1 MILQTLLL
9 NLLMVAVTPVNVLV
23 VHFPAKGKVST
34 PLGPNG
40 KADVERLGTV
50 TRTEIQLDGIQPSH
64 SALPGMNAY
73 VAWAI
78 SPEGSFENL
87 GELNIS
93 GSKGTL
99 EATTRFDRFGILITA
114 EPHYM
119 VDRPSFAIIYKN
131 EAPRGVR
138 SVPLTVQIGE
148 YEYRGLPQAPQGVLN
163 IPSLVMEAR
172 AAVAI
177 AASAQADRLAESE
190 YRQAKV
196 SLDTMEELVRRASP
210 LDVIAPS
217 AHEAIRRAHRAFT
230 ISRQSAR

>member
-1 MILQTLLL
+1 MIWQTLLL
-9 NLLMVAVTPVNVLV
+9 NLLMVAVTPVEVLV
-23 VHFPAKGKVST
+23 VHFPAKGKVSV
-34 PLGPNG
+34 PLGPNQ
-40 KADVERLGTV
+40 KADVERLSTV
-50 TRTEIQLDGIQPSH
+50 SRTEIQLDGMQPPH
-64 SALPGMNAY
+64 SAVPGMNAY

-87 GELNIS
+87 GELSIS
-93 GSKGTL
+93 GSKGML

-119 VDRPSFAIIYKN
+119 VDRPSLAIMYKN

-138 SVPLTVQIGE
+138 SVPLTIQIGE
-148 YEYRGLPQAPQGVLN
+148 YEYRGLPQAVLN
-163 IPSLVMEAR
+163 MPSLVMEAR

-190 YRQAKV
+190 FRQAKV
-196 SLDTMEELVRRASP
+196 ALDTLEELVRRASP

-217 AHEAIRRAHRAFT
+217 AHEAIRRAQRAFT

>member
-1 MILQTLLL
+1 MMLQTLLL
-9 NLLMVAVTPVNVLV
+9 NLLLLAVTPVEVLV
-23 VHFPAKGKVST
+23 VEFPSKGRVSAL
-34 PLGPNG
+34 LGPNG

-50 TRTEIQLDGIQPSH
+50 TRAVIQLDGIQASH

-87 GELNIS
+87 GELNMS
-93 GSKGTL
+93 GSKATL
-99 EATTRFDRFGILITA
+99 EATTRFDRFAILITA

-119 VDRPSFAIIYKN
+119 VDRPSFAIMYKN

-138 SVPLTVQIGE
+138 SVPLKIQIGE
-148 YEYRGLPQAPQGVLN
+148 YEYRGLPQAVLN
-163 IPSLVMEAR
+163 IPPLVMEAR

-190 YRQAKV
+190 FRQAKV

-217 AHEAIRRAHRAFT
+217 AHEAIRRAQRAFVL
-230 ISRQSAR
+230 SRQSAR

>member
-1 MILQTLLL
+1 MILQTFLL
-9 NLLMVAVTPVNVLV
+9 NLLLAAVTPVEVLV
-23 VHFPAKGKVST
+23 VHFPARGKVSA
-34 PLGPNG
+34 PLGATG

-50 TRTEIQLDGIQPSH
+50 TRTVIQLADIQAPH
-64 SALPGMNAY
+64 TALPGMNAY

-87 GELNIS
+87 GELNMS
-93 GSKGTL
+93 GSKATL
-99 EATTRFDRFGILITA
+99 EATTRFDRFGIIITA

-119 VDRPSFAIIYKN
+119 VDRPSFAIMYKN
-131 EAPRGVR
+131 EAPRSVR
-138 SVPLTVQIGE
+138 SVPLTIQIGE
-148 YEYRGLPQAPQGVLN
+148 YEYLGLPQAVIN
-163 IPSLVMEAR
+163 IPSLVMAAR

-190 YRQAKV
+190 VRQANV

-217 AHEAIRRAHRAFT
+217 AHEAIRRAQRAFT